1 MMTRSEASRRGMPA
15 IRAAIAGYWKELAD
29 VAAEIDLAAVAQ
41 AANRLLDCQARGGV
55 VFIVGNGGSAATA
68 SHMAC
73 DLAKG
78 TRRDGPPTFRVVALT
93 DNVPLLTA
101 WANDTSYDRVFAEQL
116 RSLAPPGDLLIA
128 ISASGNSPNVVAAV
142 EAATSLGVET
152 LAISGRRGGHI
163 ARLAD
168 RVIRVPSD
176 RIEVVEDAHLIIAH
190 SICVAVRERLAARG
204 ETVVLHPPVMPLQ
217 PIELPA

>member
-1 MMTRSEASRRGMPA
+1 MMTRSEPGRRGMPA
-15 IRAAIAGYWKELAD
+15 MRAAIAGYWTEIAD
-29 VAAEIDLAAVAQ
+29 VAAEIDVTAVAQ

-55 VFIVGNGGSAATA
+55 VFIAGNGGSAATA

-116 RSLAPPGDLLIA
+116 RSLAQPGDLLIA

-142 EAATSLGVET
+142 EAAALLGVET
-152 LAISGRRGGHI
+152 LAVSGRSGGRI

-176 RIEVVEDAHLIIAH
+176 RIEVVEDAHLIVAH
-190 SICVAVRERLAARG
+190 SVCVAARERLAARG
-204 ETVVLHPPVMPLQ
+204 ETVVLHPPMMPLQ

>member
-1 MMTRSEASRRGMPA
+1 MSRNAPGRRAMPA
-15 IRAAIAGYWKELAD
+15 MRAAIAGYWKELAD

-41 AANRLLDCQARGGV
+41 AANRLLDCQARGGS

-101 WANDTSYDRVFAEQL
+101 WANDVSYDRVFAEQL
-116 RSLAPPGDLLIA
+116 RSLAQAGDFLIA
-128 ISASGNSPNVVAAV
+128 ISASGDSPNVVAAV
-142 EAATSLGVET
+142 EAATALGVET
-152 LAISGRRGGHI
+152 LAVSGRGGGRI

-168 RVIRVPSD
+168 HVILVPAD
-176 RIEVVEDAHLIIAH
+176 RIEVVEDAHLVVAH
-190 SICVAVRERLAARG
+190 SICVAVRERLAARQG
-204 ETVVLHPPVMPLQ
+204 DTLVLRPEMMPLE